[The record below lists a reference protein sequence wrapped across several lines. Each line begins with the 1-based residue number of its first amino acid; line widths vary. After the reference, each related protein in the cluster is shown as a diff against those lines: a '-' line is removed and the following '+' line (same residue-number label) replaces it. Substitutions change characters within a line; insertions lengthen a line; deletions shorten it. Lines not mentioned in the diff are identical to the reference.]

1 MKLSLNE
8 YITEH
13 FVNATSKSEIEE
25 IMDKY
30 GDQILQIIDDGY
42 RDIGGAIGF
51 DTKEHIIEESD
62 FVKLYRKDEDIYA
75 VVFYAKKRHPNVDAA
90 ILSDD
95 RTKNFGRKICCC
107 AAKKGYGEYL
117 GKIIKEDFKVTNRNV
132 WGEFSGKMA
141 TFALKCGAIPV
152 PAEAVQSILSNKI
165 FTDLK
170 DDGFF
175 YTREIGGHKHTKVLM
190 GNHLF
195 YTHNVDEKLSA
206 EDIQKFKDL
215 AIKYSKE

>member
-1 MKLSLNE
+1 MIGLNQ

-13 FVNATSKSEIEE
+13 FINAVSKDEIKD

-30 GDQILQIIDDGY
+30 GEQILQIIDDGY

-51 DTKEHIIEESD
+51 DTKEHIIQESD
-62 FVKLYRKDEDIYA
+62 FVKLYRKDGKIYA
-75 VVFYAKKRHPNVDAA
+75 VVFYAKKRHPNQDAA
-90 ILSDD
+90 ILKDD

-117 GKIIKEDFKVTNRNV
+117 AKIIKEDFKLTNRNV

-141 TFALKCGAIPV
+141 TMCLKCGALPIPNTV
-152 PAEAVQSILSNKI
+152 AQSILSNKI

-175 YTREIGGHKHTKVLM
+175 YTREIGGHKHTKILM

-195 YTHNVDEKLSA
+195 YSHNVDEKLSS
-206 EDIQKFKDL
+206 EDIQKFKEL